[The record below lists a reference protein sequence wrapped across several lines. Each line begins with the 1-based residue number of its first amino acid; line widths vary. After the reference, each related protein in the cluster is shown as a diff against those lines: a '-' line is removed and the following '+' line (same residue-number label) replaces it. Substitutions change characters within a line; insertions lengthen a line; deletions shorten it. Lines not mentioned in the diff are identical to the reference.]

1 MNAPRHRTR
10 PTRLAAPRARGL
22 VLIDVLISVLVFSL
36 GVLAV
41 VSLQSVAAQQSSQ
54 AQYRAEATLLANA
67 LISQMWVADR
77 DPAALAN
84 TYATGKTSFNTWSE
98 QVTSR
103 LPGASS
109 HTPTVVVD
117 QIDGAT
123 GQPKTARVT
132 VTVRWKLPAAPAE
145 DPANQL
151 VMVAQI
157 R

>member
-1 MNAPRHRTR
+1 MNAPRHRNR

-54 AQYRAEATLLANA
+54 AQYRAEATLLANS
-67 LISQMWVADR
+67 LISQMWVTDR
-77 DPAALAN
+77 NPTTLAN
-84 TYATGKTSFNTWSE
+84 NYATGKTAFNTWSAT
-98 QVTSR
+98 VTSR
-103 LPGASS
+103 LPGASAN
-109 HTPTVVVD
+109 TPTVAVD
-117 QIDGAT
+117 EVDGAT
-123 GQPKTARVT
+123 GEPKTARVT
-132 VTVRWKLPAAPAE
+132 VTVRWKLPAAPAA

-151 VMVAQI
+151 VMVAHI